1 MPHCGHGKR
10 PPLAKSISMSRRRFS
25 ASKAQALTIHGG
37 ISPSASCIRSVSR
50 IEVSPAVPLSLD
62 PAAVLAPVKAWP
74 GDVEDVSSSA
84 CRPSLTAAAR
94 VRPDVPAGRGGGM
107 VLRSNKGM
115 GPKRSAS
122 SRAGHI
128 THSEQRGGNLPGRGH
143 AQRGKS
149 ERDRCDNGQ
158 RHDSKC
164 DRPAR

>member
-1 MPHCGHGKR
+1 MDVSCTGQSSVPHCGHGKR
-10 PPLAKSISMSRRRFS
+10 PPLAKSISISRRCFA

-37 ISPSASCIRSVSR
+37 ISPRANCIRSVSR

-94 VRPDVPAGRGGGM
+94 GRPDVPAGRGGGM

-115 GPKRSAS
+115 GPKDRHQAAPVTSP
-122 SRAGHI
+122 
-128 THSEQRGGNLPGRGH
+128 TLNSEEAFHMSVSQQEKAYSQR
-143 AQRGKS
+143 
-149 ERDRCDNGQ
+149 
-158 RHDSKC
+158 
-164 DRPAR
+164 